1 MRPVVLDPRVLN
13 TISDFEGS
21 VVVEEVR
28 SRGRRVFRK
37 GHVLSRDDEHA
48 LRTLDRSIHAVWLE
62 DDELHENEAGTLVAR
77 SIAGPGT
84 SMQPPV
90 QSRVNLKA
98 SIKGLLRV
106 DQAAVFD
113 INRIPDQGV
122 FTMMDGLAVLPG
134 KTLAGI
140 KITPVATKK
149 RHVEAVESIAAR
161 SPVIEVKPFR
171 SLKVGVVTTEGLNDK
186 SRQRFRDAV
195 LTKTDWYGSQVIGF
209 NECQEDPA
217 DVAAAMQTFLD
228 QGADLVMT
236 GGGNAMDPL
245 DAAMEALQLIG
256 AKMTRFGAPA
266 HPGSM
271 FWLAHRGSVPI
282 FNLASCSMYS
292 RSTTADLILP
302 WIMAGEF
309 VSSDDISRL
318 GYGGLLD
325 RDMGFRFP
333 PYGESSP
340 SASAED

>member
-1 MRPVVLDPRVLN
+1 MRPVVLDAAVLT
-13 TISDFEGS
+13 TISDFS
-21 VVVEEVR
+21 DAVVVEEVR
-28 SRGRRVFRK
+28 ANGRRVFRK
-37 GHVLSRDDEHA
+37 GHVLSPDDEQS
-48 LRTLDRSIHAVWLE
+48 LRKLDRSIHAVWLE
-62 DDELHENEAGTLVAR
+62 DDELHENEAGTIVAR
-77 SIAGPGT
+77 AIAGPGT

-98 SIKGLLRV
+98 ARKGLLRV
-106 DQAAVFD
+106 DQTAVFE

-140 KITPVATKK
+140 KITPVATRK
-149 RHVEAVESIAAR
+149 RHIEAVQSIAAR
-161 SPVIEVKPFR
+161 SPVIEVKPFLP
-171 SLKVGVVTTEGLNDK
+171 LKVGVVTTEGLNDK

-195 LTKTDWYGSQVIGF
+195 LTKTDWYGSHVLGF

-228 QGADLVMT
+228 HGADLVMT

-245 DAAMEALQLIG
+245 DAAMQALPLIG
-256 AKMTRFGAPA
+256 ATMTRFGAPA

-271 FWLAHRGSVPI
+271 FWLAHCGSIPI

-302 WIMAGEF
+302 WIMAGDL
-309 VSSDDISRL
+309 VTSDDISRL

-333 PYGESSP
+333 PYGESTSNV
-340 SASAED
+340 SAED